1 MPRIVKRQFVVNEE
15 GITGKIK
22 TRTCDY
28 DAYVP
33 DLLMGREFTF
43 TGACAADIAEA
54 ETAIRG
60 LHSNAVVLHRTDGLA
75 RLLLRAEAQ
84 ASSRIEGVV
93 IAAHKLLRAE
103 AARDLD
109 TGAAPDDLA
118 NEVLANI
125 DAMDLAMELA
135 DSEPTVTLDT
145 ILRIHERVLRASDLR
160 EHAGR
165 VRAGQSWIGG
175 SSYDPCD
182 AAFVPPPPSEVPALL
197 ADLGA
202 FCNDTSLPAVAQAA
216 IAHAQFETIHPFVDG
231 NGRTGRAIIHVMLR
245 RRGLAP
251 SWCPPVSLVLATV
264 KDDYIRVLDGFH
276 SLAPPD
282 SPEAVAGVDEW
293 VSFFARACTRSVQDA
308 MLFEQRVSAI
318 QADWRERLAPVRRGS
333 SVDLL
338 IEALPR
344 TAILTVNQAAKILDR
359 SFTAANTAVE
369 ELVKA
374 KVLKQVSIGKRNR
387 AFESPE
393 VIAAFTQLERRLASP
408 AGDTH
413 AAAPS
418 RPVPW
423 RRTK

>member
-1 MPRIVKRQFVVNEE
+1 MPHLIPRQWVTNEE
-15 GITGKIK
+15 GITGKIR
-22 TRTCDY
+22 TRTREY
-28 DAYVP
+28 EAYVP
-33 DLLMGREFTF
+33 DPLIGRTFTF
-43 TGACAADIAEA
+43 SGACAADVAEA
-54 ETAIRG
+54 ETAIRS
-60 LHSNAVVLHRTDGLA
+60 LHSNAVVLDRTDGLA

-109 TGAAPDDLA
+109 TGEMPDDLA
-118 NEVLANI
+118 GEVLANI

-135 DSEPTVTLDT
+135 DCEPTVTIDT
-145 ILRIHERVLRASDLR
+145 ILRIHERVLKASDLR
-160 EHAGR
+160 EHAGKVR
-165 VRAGQSWIGG
+165 VGQSWIGG
-175 SSYDPCD
+175 SSYNPCE
-182 AAFVPPPPSEVPALL
+182 AAFVPPPPEEVPALL
-197 ADLGA
+197 ADIAA

-216 IAHAQFETIHPFVDG
+216 IAHAQFETVHPFVDG

-251 SWCPPVSLVLATV
+251 SWCPPVSLVLATM
-264 KDDYIRVLDGFH
+264 KDEYIRALDGFH
-276 SLAPPD
+276 LEAPLD
-282 SPEAVAGVDEW
+282 SPQAIAGVDEW
-293 VSFFARACTRSVQDA
+293 VSFFARACTRSVHDA
-308 MLFEQRVSAI
+308 MLFEDRVSAI
-318 QADWRERLAPVRRGS
+318 QAGWRERLAPVRRGS

-359 SFTAANTAVE
+359 SFTAANAAVQ

-413 AAAPS
+413 AAAPV

-423 RRTK
+423 KRKK

>member
-1 MPRIVKRQFVVNEE
+1 MPRIVPRQWVTNEE
-15 GITGKIK
+15 GLTGKVRQ
-22 TRTCDY
+22 RTCDY

-33 DLLMGREFTF
+33 DPLMGRRFTF
-43 TGACAADIAEA
+43 TGTCAADVAEA

-60 LHSNAVVLHRTDGLA
+60 LHSKAVVLDRTDGLA

-93 IAAHKLLRAE
+93 IGAHRLLQAE

-109 TGAAPDDLA
+109 TGEAPDSVA
-118 NEVLANI
+118 EEVLANI
-125 DAMDLAMELA
+125 DAMNLAMELA
-135 DSEPTVTLDT
+135 DLERSVTVET
-145 ILRIHERVLRASDLR
+145 ILRIHERVLQASELK
-160 EHAGR
+160 EHAGKVR
-165 VRAGQSWIGG
+165 VGQGWIGG
-175 SSYDPCD
+175 NSYHPCE
-182 AAFVPPPPSEVPALL
+182 AAFVPPPPEEVPALL
-197 ADLGA
+197 EDLAA
-202 FCNDTSLPAVAQAA
+202 FCNDESLPAVAQAA

-231 NGRTGRAIIHVMLR
+231 NGRTGRAITHVMLR

-251 SWCPPVSLVLATV
+251 SWCPPVSLVLATL
-264 KDDYIRVLDGFH
+264 KDDYIRALDGFH
-276 SLAPPD
+276 SVAPPD
-282 SPEAVAGVDEW
+282 SPEAVAGVDAW

-308 MLFEQRVSAI
+308 SLFEKRVSAI

-344 TAILTVNQAAKILDR
+344 TVILTVNQAAKILGR
-359 SFTAANTAVE
+359 SFTAANAAIE

-413 AAAPS
+413 AAAPV

-423 RRTK
+423 KKK

>member
-1 MPRIVKRQFVVNEE
+1 MPRLVPRQWVTNEI
-15 GITGKIK
+15 GLTGKQRM
-22 TRTCDY
+22 RTCDY

-33 DLLMGREFTF
+33 DPLMGRRFTF
-43 TGACAADIAEA
+43 TGSCAADITEA

-60 LHSNAVVLHRTDGLA
+60 LHSSAVVLHRTDGLA

-93 IAAHKLLRAE
+93 IGAHKLLRAD
-103 AARDLD
+103 AARHLD
-109 TGAAPDDLA
+109 TGEAPDSA
-118 NEVLANI
+118 AEETLANI
-125 DAMDLAMELA
+125 DAMNLAMELA
-135 DSEPTVTLDT
+135 DFEPTVTVET
-145 ILRIHERVLRASDLR
+145 ILRIHERVLQVSDLK

-165 VRAGQSWIGG
+165 VRVGQSWIGG
-175 SSYDPCD
+175 SAYHPCE
-182 AAFVPPPPSEVPALL
+182 AHFVPPPSDEVPALL
-197 ADLGA
+197 EDLAA

-231 NGRTGRAIIHVMLR
+231 NGRTGRAITHVMLR

-251 SWCPPVSLVLATV
+251 SWCPPVSLVLATLR
-264 KDDYIRVLDGFH
+264 DDYMRALDNFH
-276 SLAPPD
+276 SEAPCD
-282 SPEAVAGVDEW
+282 SLEAIAGVDAW

-308 MLFEQRVSAI
+308 ALFEKRVGAI

-344 TAILTVNQAAKILDR
+344 TVILTVNEAARILGR
-359 SFTAANTAVE
+359 SFTAANSAIDV
-369 ELVKA
+369 LVKA
-374 KVLKQVSIGKRNR
+374 KVLRQVSIGKKNR

-393 VIAAFTQLERRLASP
+393 MIAAFTQLERRLASP

-413 AAAPS
+413 VAAPV

-423 RRTK
+423 KKK

>member
-1 MPRIVKRQFVVNEE
+1 MPRIVPRQWVTHEE
-15 GITGKIK
+15 GITGKIR
-22 TRTCDY
+22 TRTRDY
-28 DAYVP
+28 NAYVP
-33 DLLMGREFTF
+33 DLLMGRKFTF
-43 TGACAADIAEA
+43 SGTCAADVAEA
-54 ETAIRG
+54 ETAIRS
-60 LHSNAVVLHRTDGLA
+60 LHSSAVVLDRTDGLA

-135 DSEPTVTLDT
+135 DCEPTVTIDT
-145 ILRIHERVLRASDLR
+145 ILRIHERVLRASDLK

-165 VRAGQSWIGG
+165 VRVGQSWIGG
-175 SSYDPCD
+175 SSYNPCE
-182 AAFVPPPPSEVPALL
+182 AAFVPPPPDEVPALL
-197 ADLGA
+197 KDLAA
-202 FCNDTSLPAVAQAA
+202 FCNDMSLPAVAQAA

-231 NGRTGRAIIHVMLR
+231 NGRTGRAVIHVMLR

-251 SWCPPVSLVLATV
+251 SWCPPVSLVLATL
-264 KDDYIRVLDGFH
+264 KDDYIKVLDGFH
-276 SLAPPD
+276 SEAQPD
-282 SPEAVAGVDEW
+282 SPEAVVGIDEW
-293 VSFFARACTRSVQDA
+293 VSFFARACTRSVHDA
-308 MLFEQRVSAI
+308 MLFEERVGAI
-318 QADWRERLAPVRRGS
+318 QADWRLRLAPVRRGS

-344 TAILTVNQAAKILDR
+344 TAILTVNQAAKILGR
-359 SFTAANTAVE
+359 SFTAANAAVE

-413 AAAPS
+413 AAAPT

-423 RRTK
+423 KRK

>member
-1 MPRIVKRQFVVNEE
+1 VPRIEKRQWVVHEE
-15 GITGKIK
+15 SLTGKPR
-22 TRTCDY
+22 TRECDY
-28 DAYVP
+28 EAYVP
-33 DLLMGREFTF
+33 DPLSGRTFTF
-43 TGACAADIAEA
+43 SGTTAADVAEA

-60 LHSNAVVLHRTDGLA
+60 LHSDAVVLDRTDGLA

-93 IAAHKLLRAE
+93 VAAHKLLRAE

-109 TGAAPDDLA
+109 TGQPPDDLA

-125 DAMDLAMELA
+125 DAMHLAMELA
-135 DSEPTVTLDT
+135 DCEQTVTIDT
-145 ILRIHERVLRASDLR
+145 ILRIHERVLRASDLK

-165 VRAGQSWIGG
+165 VRVGQSWIGG
-175 SSYDPCD
+175 SAYNPCD
-182 AAFVPPPPSEVPALL
+182 AAFVPPPPEEVPALL
-197 ADLGA
+197 QDLAA

-231 NGRTGRAIIHVMLR
+231 NGRTGRAITHVMLR

-251 SWCPPVSLVLATV
+251 SWCPPVSLVLATL
-264 KDDYIRVLDGFH
+264 KDDYIRSLDGFH
-276 SLAPPD
+276 SCADPA
-282 SPEAVAGVDEW
+282 SPEAAAGIDAW
-293 VSFFARACTRSVQDA
+293 VSFFAKACTRSVNDA
-308 MLFEQRVSAI
+308 ILFEKRVSAI
-318 QADWRERLAPVRRGS
+318 QADWRHRMAPVRRGS

-338 IEALPR
+338 IDALPR
-344 TAILTVNQAAKILDR
+344 TAIITVKQAARILDR
-359 SFTAANTAVE
+359 SFTAANAAVE

-374 KVLKQVSIGKRNR
+374 GILRQVSIGKRNR
-387 AFESPE
+387 AFEASE

-413 AAAPS
+413 VAAPV

-423 RRTK
+423 RKKR

>member
-1 MPRIVKRQFVVNEE
+1 VPRIVPRRWVTNEE
-15 GITGKIK
+15 GLTGKIRTK
-22 TRTCDY
+22 TCDY

-33 DLLMGREFTF
+33 DPLMGRRFTF
-43 TGACAADIAEA
+43 TGTCAADIAEA

-109 TGAAPDDLA
+109 TGVVPDSLA
-118 NEVLANI
+118 EEVLANI

-135 DSEPTVTLDT
+135 DCEPTVTIET
-145 ILRIHERVLRASDLR
+145 ILRIHERVLRASDLK

-165 VRAGQSWIGG
+165 LRVGQSWIGG
-175 SSYDPCD
+175 SSYNPCD
-182 AAFVPPPPSEVPALL
+182 AAFIPPPPEEVPALL
-197 ADLGA
+197 EDLAA

-216 IAHAQFETIHPFVDG
+216 IAHAQFETVHPFVDG

-251 SWCPPVSLVLATV
+251 SWCPPVSLVLATL
-264 KDDYIRVLDGFH
+264 KDDYIRMLDRFH
-276 SLAPPD
+276 SEAPLD
-282 SPEAVAGVDEW
+282 SPEAAAGIDEW

-308 MLFEQRVSAI
+308 MLFEERVSAL

-344 TAILTVNQAAKILDR
+344 TAILTVNQAARILNR
-359 SFTAANTAVE
+359 SFTAANAAVE

-413 AAAPS
+413 AAAPV

-423 RRTK
+423 KKK

>member
-1 MPRIVKRQFVVNEE
+1 MPRIVPRQWVTNEE
-15 GITGKIK
+15 GITGKIR
-22 TRTCDY
+22 TRTREY
-28 DAYVP
+28 SAYVP
-33 DLLMGREFTF
+33 DPLMGRQFSF
-43 TGACAADIAEA
+43 TGECAAHIAEA
-54 ETAIRG
+54 ETAIRS
-60 LHSNAVVLHRTDGLA
+60 LHSNAVVLDRTDGLA

-109 TGAAPDDLA
+109 PSGVPDDLA
-118 NEVLANI
+118 GEVLANI

-135 DSEPTVTLDT
+135 DCEQTVTIETL
-145 ILRIHERVLRASDLR
+145 LRIHERVLQASDLR
-160 EHAGR
+160 EHAGKMR
-165 VRAGQSWIGG
+165 VGQSWIGG
-175 SSYDPCD
+175 SSYNPCD
-182 AAFVPPPPSEVPALL
+182 AAFVPPPPDEVPALL
-197 ADLGA
+197 EDLAA

-231 NGRTGRAIIHVMLR
+231 NGRTGRAIIHVLLR

-251 SWCPPVSLVLATV
+251 SWCPPVSLVLATM
-264 KDDYIRVLDGFH
+264 KDDYIRVLDDFH
-276 SLAPPD
+276 SEAPPD
-282 SPEAVAGVDEW
+282 SPEAVAGVDRW
-293 VSFFARACTRSVQDA
+293 VSFFAQACTRSVDDA
-308 MLFEQRVSAI
+308 MLFEDRVGAI

-344 TAILTVNQAAKILDR
+344 TAILTVNQAARILDR
-359 SFTAANTAVE
+359 SFTAANAAVQ

-408 AGDTH
+408 SGDTH
-413 AAAPS
+413 TAAPV

-423 RRTK
+423 KRK

>member
-1 MPRIVKRQFVVNEE
+1 MPRTVPMQWVVNEN
-15 GITGKIK
+15 GLTGKVK
-22 TRTCDY
+22 TKTSKY
-28 DAYVP
+28 HAYVP
-33 DLLMGREFTF
+33 DFLMGRRFTF
-43 TGACAADIAEA
+43 TGTCAADIAEA

-60 LHSNAVVLHRTDGLA
+60 LHSNAVVLHRTDGVA

-93 IAAHKLLRAE
+93 IGAHRLLHAE

-109 TGAAPDDLA
+109 TGESPDSVA
-118 NEVLANI
+118 EEVLANI
-125 DAMDLAMELA
+125 DAMNLAMELA
-135 DSEPTVTLDT
+135 DIERTVTVKS
-145 ILRIHERVLRASDLR
+145 ILRIHELMLQASDLKD
-160 EHAGR
+160 HAGKLR
-165 VRAGQSWIGG
+165 TGQSWIGG
-175 SSYDPCD
+175 SSYNPLA
-182 AAFVPPPPSEVPALL
+182 AAFVPPPPEEVPALL
-197 ADLGA
+197 EDLAA

-231 NGRTGRAIIHVMLR
+231 NGRTGRAITHVMLR
-245 RRGLAP
+245 RSGLAP
-251 SWCPPVSLVLATV
+251 SWCPPVSLVLATL
-264 KDDYIRVLDGFH
+264 KDDYIKALDAFH
-276 SLAPPD
+276 SAAPPD
-282 SPEAVAGVDEW
+282 SPEAAAGVDAW

-308 MLFEQRVSAI
+308 ALFEQRVSAL

-344 TAILTVNQAAKILDR
+344 TVILTVNEAARILDR
-359 SFTAANTAVE
+359 SFTAANAAIQ

-374 KVLKQVSIGKRNR
+374 KVLRQVSIGKRNR
-387 AFESPE
+387 AFESHE

-413 AAAPS
+413 VAAPV

-423 RRTK
+423 RKK